1 MYGGP
6 PCQGGSTGGQYICAR
21 LHLLHNTPIQGPV
34 DLAAAVARPAV
45 DGVAAGI
52 VAVGTVLA
60 VDVVVVVL
68 LVTVGVAVETEVV
81 LVVGF
86 ALVGV
91 LL

>member
-6 PCQGGSTGGQYICAR
+6 PCQGGSTGNQCICAR
-21 LHLLHNTPIQGPV
+21 LLLLHNTPIQGPV

-45 DGVAAGI
+45 DVVEAGI

-60 VDVVVVVL
+60 VEVAVVVL
-68 LVTVGVAVETEVV
+68 LLAVVAAVETEVV

-86 ALVGV
+86 V
-91 LL
+91 LGLLL